1 MRSSEPKLP
10 TLQYPVLMPIR
21 IWKGCSKP
29 LARHSC
35 FLLQFDHLLL
45 HGDSHPHAG
54 TRSLVDA
61 LLGFGAAMPISPQRR
76 TLGDPAVRRTVRVDR
91 R

>member
-1 MRSSEPKLP
+1 MRSSEPKFTDVAIPSVDADPHLEGLLETAGAP
-10 TLQYPVLMPIR
+10 
-21 IWKGCSKP
+21 
-29 LARHSC
+29 

-54 TRSLVDA
+54 AHPRRRPWRR
-61 LLGFGAAMPISPQRR
+61 AAMPISPQRR
-76 TLGDPAVRRTVRVDR
+76 TLGDLAVRRAVRVDR